1 MRFRRVLL
9 VSPPTTSYLGAAK
22 PPQNLGYLS
31 QALDDRGILHDV
43 LDMRFG
49 SGFDHLSCRIRAF
62 SPDLVGFSVVSLG
75 YARTYALMERTKA
88 AFPDKTIVAGGPHV
102 TVLGE
107 QVLRE
112 CQAVDFGV
120 VHEGEEI
127 LVELCD
133 QARDLASIR
142 GLIWRDGEIL
152 RTNASREPTR
162 DLDSIA
168 FPRYRRFNLNAYIRE
183 RPLNS
188 SRGCPYQCVF
198 CPNKMITKRYR
209 VRSATHV
216 VDEIG
221 YWYGQGIRIFNF
233 DDDNFSLQP
242 ERVFAICDE
251 IERRGFSGAE
261 FRCSNGLRA
270 DRIDVPLLKRMKS
283 VGFHYIAFGLDGG
296 NDRML
301 TWNRKGETLAQIE
314 DAVRNACEIGF
325 DVKVF
330 CIVGMPHETAAD
342 VEDSIR
348 LVRKYPVQ
356 RALLNNPVPYP
367 GTELY
372 ETVEKNGWFLIPPSM
387 YLNTV
392 TENTTAPVFATPEL
406 DRETRVRLLKKCRRV
421 EREVGLRAIRRQ
433 YPRNVLARWMLE
445 VLWITGVGEQL
456 FFKNRRIRQWV
467 ENFRFHR
474 MRKTRPT
481 VQGIA

>member
-1 MRFRRVLL
+1 V
-9 VSPPTTSYLGAAK
+9 
-22 PPQNLGYLS
+22 
-31 QALDDRGILHDV
+31 
-43 LDMRFG
+43 
-49 SGFDHLSCRIRAF
+49 
-62 SPDLVGFSVVSLG
+62 
-75 YARTYALMERTKA
+75 
-88 AFPDKTIVAGGPHV
+88 
-102 TVLGE
+102 
-107 QVLRE
+107 
-112 CQAVDFGV
+112 
-120 VHEGEEI
+120 
-127 LVELCD
+127 
-133 QARDLASIR
+133 
-142 GLIWRDGEIL
+142 
-152 RTNASREPTR
+152 
-162 DLDSIA
+162 
-168 FPRYRRFNLNAYIRE
+168 
-183 RPLNS
+183 
-188 SRGCPYQCVF
+188 
-198 CPNKMITKRYR
+198 
-209 VRSATHV
+209 
-216 VDEIG
+216 
-221 YWYGQGIRIFNF
+221 
-233 DDDNFSLQP
+233 
-242 ERVFAICDE
+242 
-251 IERRGFSGAE
+251 
-261 FRCSNGLRA
+261 
-270 DRIDVPLLKRMKS
+270 
-283 VGFHYIAFGLDGG
+283 
-296 NDRML
+296 L

-372 ETVEKNGWFLIPPSM
+372 ETVERNGWFLIPPSM

-445 VLWITGVGEQL
+445 VLWITGVGERL